1 MKTYGILCFVL
12 ALFMILTPLL
22 SLDYSS
28 FSLSNVKS
36 TFQKENDSKDEEKL
50 LDEKSDSVKIKSA
63 ASGNVA
69 TASTKE
75 YIIGCVAAEM
85 PATYSTEA
93 LKAQAVCA
101 YTNLV
106 RLKKN
111 PDSSLSGA
119 DISDDPGRHQG
130 YYDIETQKEKWG
142 DKYDEYRAKTEEA
155 VNDVLGKTIVF
166 NGEPIVAAYCAISPG
181 RTESAENIWGGKIEY
196 LVSVTSPGD
205 KLSPDCIKEI
215 SLSADE
221 VREYTKNDP
230 EIVLGDDQSGWITD
244 IVYTDSGSGVVKS
257 LKVGGKSFTGNSFRA
272 LFSLR
277 SPAFTFEQK
286 DGAFFFKT
294 YGYGHSVGMSQYG
307 ADYMAKQGSTY
318 EEILAHYYPNTEI
331 I

>member
-36 TFQKENDSKDEEKL
+36 TFQKENDREDEEKL

-130 YYDIETQKEKWG
+130 YYDTETQKEKWG

-155 VNDVLGKTIVF
+155 VTDVLGKTIVF

-221 VREYTKNDP
+221 VREYTKKRP
-230 EIVLGDDQSGWITD
+230 P
-244 IVYTDSGSGVVKS
+244 K
-257 LKVGGKSFTGNSFRA
+257 
-272 LFSLR
+272 
-277 SPAFTFEQK
+277 
-286 DGAFFFKT
+286 
-294 YGYGHSVGMSQYG
+294 
-307 ADYMAKQGSTY
+307 
-318 EEILAHYYPNTEI
+318 
-331 I
+331 

>member
-1 MKTYGILCFVL
+1 M
-12 ALFMILTPLL
+12 
-22 SLDYSS
+22 
-28 FSLSNVKS
+28 
-36 TFQKENDSKDEEKL
+36 
-50 LDEKSDSVKIKSA
+50 
-63 ASGNVA
+63 A

-130 YYDIETQKEKWG
+130 YYDTETQKEKWG

-221 VREYTKNDP
+221 VREHTKNDP

-277 SPAFTFEQK
+277 SPAFTLEQK
-286 DGAFFFKT
+286 DGAFSLRHT
-294 YGYGHSVGMSQYG
+294 ATVTASVCR
-307 ADYMAKQGSTY
+307 
-318 EEILAHYYPNTEI
+318 NTGRI
-331 I
+331 IWQNRAALTRKSSRTTIRTPKLFESL

>member
-1 MKTYGILCFVL
+1 M
-12 ALFMILTPLL
+12 
-22 SLDYSS
+22 
-28 FSLSNVKS
+28 
-36 TFQKENDSKDEEKL
+36 
-50 LDEKSDSVKIKSA
+50 
-63 ASGNVA
+63 A

-155 VNDVLGKTIVF
+155 VTDVLGKTIVF

-181 RTESAENIWGGKIEY
+181 RTESAEIYGAENRISRLGHKSRRQALAGLHK
-196 LVSVTSPGD
+196 GN
-205 KLSPDCIKEI
+205 I
-215 SLSADE
+215 SLRGRGQRIHKKRPRNSLGRRPKRLDNRYSLHGQRLGRGE
-221 VREYTKNDP
+221 KP
-230 EIVLGDDQSGWITD
+230 EGRRQELYRKLLQST
-244 IVYTDSGSGVVKS
+244 
-257 LKVGGKSFTGNSFRA
+257 
-272 LFSLR
+272 FSLR
-277 SPAFTFEQK
+277 SPAFTLEQK

>member
-36 TFQKENDSKDEEKL
+36 TFQKENDREDEEKL

-130 YYDIETQKEKWG
+130 YYDTETQKEKWG

-155 VNDVLGKTIVF
+155 VTDVLGKTIVF
-166 NGEPIVAAYCAISPG
+166 NGEPIVAGCLPMNLNCIVPFRH
-181 RTESAENIWGGKIEY
+181 RTQFHPAEPRVPKI
-196 LVSVTSPGD
+196 
-205 KLSPDCIKEI
+205 
-215 SLSADE
+215 
-221 VREYTKNDP
+221 
-230 EIVLGDDQSGWITD
+230 
-244 IVYTDSGSGVVKS
+244 
-257 LKVGGKSFTGNSFRA
+257 
-272 LFSLR
+272 
-277 SPAFTFEQK
+277 
-286 DGAFFFKT
+286 
-294 YGYGHSVGMSQYG
+294 YG
-307 ADYMAKQGSTY
+307 AEKSNISSRSQVPATSSRRT
-318 EEILAHYYPNTEI
+318 A
-331 I
+331 

>member
-36 TFQKENDSKDEEKL
+36 TFQKENDGKDEEKL

-155 VNDVLGKTIVF
+155 VTDVLGKTIVF

-257 LKVGGKSFTGNSFRA
+257 LKLGGKSFTGNSFRA

-277 SPAFTFEQK
+277 SPAFTLEQK

>member
-130 YYDIETQKEKWG
+130 YYDIETQKE
-142 DKYDEYRAKTEEA
+142 
-155 VNDVLGKTIVF
+155 
-166 NGEPIVAAYCAISPG
+166 NGAIN
-181 RTESAENIWGGKIEY
+181 T
-196 LVSVTSPGD
+196 T
-205 KLSPDCIKEI
+205 
-215 SLSADE
+215 
-221 VREYTKNDP
+221 
-230 EIVLGDDQSGWITD
+230 
-244 IVYTDSGSGVVKS
+244 
-257 LKVGGKSFTGNSFRA
+257 
-272 LFSLR
+272 
-277 SPAFTFEQK
+277 
-286 DGAFFFKT
+286 
-294 YGYGHSVGMSQYG
+294 
-307 ADYMAKQGSTY
+307 
-318 EEILAHYYPNTEI
+318 NTEPKRRRR
-331 I
+331 

>member
-111 PDSSLSGA
+111 PDSSLSA
-119 DISDDPGRHQG
+119 PTYRTTPDVIRLLRHRNTKG
-130 YYDIETQKEKWG
+130 KW
-142 DKYDEYRAKTEEA
+142 
-155 VNDVLGKTIVF
+155 
-166 NGEPIVAAYCAISPG
+166 
-181 RTESAENIWGGKIEY
+181 
-196 LVSVTSPGD
+196 
-205 KLSPDCIKEI
+205 EI
-215 SLSADE
+215 N
-221 VREYTKNDP
+221 T
-230 EIVLGDDQSGWITD
+230 T
-244 IVYTDSGSGVVKS
+244 
-257 LKVGGKSFTGNSFRA
+257 
-272 LFSLR
+272 
-277 SPAFTFEQK
+277 
-286 DGAFFFKT
+286 
-294 YGYGHSVGMSQYG
+294 
-307 ADYMAKQGSTY
+307 
-318 EEILAHYYPNTEI
+318 NTEPKRRRR
-331 I
+331 

>member
-1 MKTYGILCFVL
+1 
-12 ALFMILTPLL
+12 MILTPLL

-28 FSLSNVKS
+28 FSLSNVKN
-36 TFQKENDSKDEEKL
+36 TFQKENDREDEEKL

-130 YYDIETQKEKWG
+130 YYDTETQKEKWG

-221 VREYTKNDP
+221 VREYTKKRPRNSLGRRPKRLDNRYSLHGQRLGRSEKP
-230 EIVLGDDQSGWITD
+230 EGRRQELYRKLLQSTFFAEK
-244 IVYTDSGSGVVKS
+244 SGVYA
-257 LKVGGKSFTGNSFRA
+257 RA
-272 LFSLR
+272 KGRCVFL
-277 SPAFTFEQK
+277 
-286 DGAFFFKT
+286 
-294 YGYGHSVGMSQYG
+294 
-307 ADYMAKQGSTY
+307 
-318 EEILAHYYPNTEI
+318 
-331 I
+331 